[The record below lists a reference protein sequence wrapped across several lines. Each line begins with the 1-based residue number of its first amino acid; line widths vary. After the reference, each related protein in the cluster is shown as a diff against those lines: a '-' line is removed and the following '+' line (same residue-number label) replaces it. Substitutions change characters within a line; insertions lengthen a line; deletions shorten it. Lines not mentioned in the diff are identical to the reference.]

1 MFVRD
6 QEVLGEDTDDM
17 TDPERC
23 AAEHELFEL
32 VRKAGFE
39 GPAWKL
45 LADSLVRHALA
56 VLGPWVR
63 TGWIFSVA
71 EQKRMPLRPTAQERL
86 LVETRFAEDFVQ
98 VTITRA
104 LERFRRNARDGDG
117 WNADGGLSLGSYFIG
132 ACVLAFVEHFRRSR
146 RTGDLYQFQAAA
158 SVAIV
163 TEDGPDL
170 MEVLA
175 STEDV
180 AGAVVD
186 RLAFRSRLAGLG
198 DRDRGLVWGKAMGLT
213 GREIQH
219 LFDFPSV
226 KAVEQRWARL
236 KGDHGWMTGLDR
248 KEAAE

>member
-1 MFVRD
+1 MFVSD
-6 QEVLGEDTDDM
+6 QEVQGEDTDNM
-17 TDPERC
+17 TDPERG

-45 LADSLVRHALA
+45 LADNLVRHALA

-63 TGWIFSVA
+63 SGWIFSVA
-71 EQKRMPLRPTAQERL
+71 EQKRMPLRPTTQERL

-98 VTITRA
+98 ETVTRA

-117 WNADGGLSLGSYFIG
+117 WNAESGLGLGSYFIG
-132 ACVLAFVEHFRRSR
+132 ACVLAFVEHFRRCR

-158 SVAIV
+158 SVAVV
-163 TEDGPDL
+163 TEAGPDL

-180 AGAVVD
+180 AGSVVD
-186 RLAFRSRLAGLG
+186 RLAFRSRLTGLG

-213 GREIQH
+213 APEIQH

-226 KAVEQRWARL
+226 EAVEQCWART
-236 KGDHGWMTGLDR
+236 KGDHGWMTGLDG